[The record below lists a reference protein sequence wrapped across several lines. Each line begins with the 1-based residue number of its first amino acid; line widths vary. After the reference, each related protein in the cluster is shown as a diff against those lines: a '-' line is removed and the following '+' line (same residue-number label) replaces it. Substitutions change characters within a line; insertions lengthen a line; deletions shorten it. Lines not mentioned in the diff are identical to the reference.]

1 MKNAVDRKNI
11 LWQHLQASG
20 MEGKMAVRKG
30 LGKGLDSLIVSKNE
44 GSPEKEKKEIIT
56 ENVSHETLV
65 KITQIEPNR
74 GQPRQH
80 FNEDSLQELADSIKQ
95 HGIIEPL
102 IVQKKGGQYDI
113 IAGERRWRA
122 ARLAGLK
129 EVPVIVKEY
138 SDQEVFEIALI
149 ENIQRENL
157 NPIEEAVAYKK
168 LIDEFCLK
176 QDDVANRVGKS
187 RTAVTN
193 SMRLLKLDNRVQ
205 QMLVED
211 MLSSGHAR
219 ALLGLDDLELQYQT
233 AMKIFDEKLSVRE
246 VERLVKKMT
255 EETPEKEE
263 KKEIDIE
270 ANNEAVYRDL
280 EEKLKTIIGSKVMI
294 NRKSK
299 DKGKIEIEYYSSE
312 ELERIV
318 DLMNQ
323 IQGK

>member
-1 MKNAVDRKNI
+1 M
-11 LWQHLQASG
+11 
-20 MEGKMAVRKG
+20 
-30 LGKGLDSLIVSKNE
+30 
-44 GSPEKEKKEIIT
+44 
-56 ENVSHETLV
+56 
-65 KITQIEPNR
+65 
-74 GQPRQH
+74 
-80 FNEDSLQELADSIKQ
+80 
-95 HGIIEPL
+95 
-102 IVQKKGGQYDI
+102 
-113 IAGERRWRA
+113 
-122 ARLAGLK
+122 
-129 EVPVIVKEY
+129 
-138 SDQEVFEIALI
+138 
-149 ENIQRENL
+149 
-157 NPIEEAVAYKK
+157 
-168 LIDEFCLK
+168 
-176 QDDVANRVGKS
+176 ANRVGKS

-219 ALLGLDDLELQYQT
+219 ALLGLNDLELQYQT